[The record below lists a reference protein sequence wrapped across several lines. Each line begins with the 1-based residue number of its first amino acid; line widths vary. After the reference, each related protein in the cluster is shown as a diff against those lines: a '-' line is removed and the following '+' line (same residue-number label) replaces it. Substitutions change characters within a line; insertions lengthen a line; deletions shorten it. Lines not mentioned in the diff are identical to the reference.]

1 MKDNWKE
8 IVETLTK
15 DIRDNTTE
23 NKYQDDFISCLKM
36 LGWKTVNGTIR
47 REVNIPIGN
56 NNTIRPDIVLCKNEK
71 NLPIEIKRPS
81 NICTERQEE
90 QLLSYMR
97 QLKSNVGIY
106 VGNDIRFFYD
116 DPNDL
121 NSAICVFK
129 IEFKEDDD
137 NGITLCELL
146 SYDTFDK
153 EYFELFCK
161 EQYDKVNDHN
171 KLKERL
177 EDFFYAA
184 NVTNNIKNL
193 IVELFVKEGFN
204 KDEIEKELSEI
215 SIDIN
220 FNTKYDSY
228 IPDNVSFDKVKS
240 EIHKSDNQD
249 KRKEEFS
256 LDGYNYHCQRRFV
269 HAVVKK
275 YIEDHPDIAFKE
287 LERAFPKDLIR
298 NRNPKK
304 GIVMKYKEIEEYS
317 ITYPDILKR
326 FLIKK
331 GERILLNDNTVVV
344 VYGEWGNSGNCTI
357 FSDFLD
363 YINRFYDYYCMDK
376 KTNEVKHFPK
386 NNLH

>member
-36 LGWKTVNGTIR
+36 LGWKTVNGSIR

-71 NLPIEIKRPS
+71 ILPIEIKRPS

-129 IEFKEDDD
+129 IDFKEDDD

-146 SYDTFDK
+146 SFDTFDK

-171 KLKERL
+171 KLKDRL

-184 NVTNNIKNL
+184 NVTNNIKSL
-193 IVELFVKEGFN
+193 IVELFVKEGFD

-220 FNTKYDSY
+220 FNTKLDSY
-228 IPDNVSFDKVKS
+228 IPDSVSVVNVKN
-240 EIHKSDNQD
+240 EIHRNYNQN
-249 KRKEEFS
+249 KRKEKFS
-256 LDGYNYHCQRRFV
+256 LDGNYYCGVGPFV
-269 HAVVKK
+269 RLVVNK
-275 YIEDHPDIAFKE
+275 YIEDHPNITFDELKFIFPDDLTTGSYGFVMKEKDFMKKSLDNEDIKNRF
-287 LERAFPKDLIR
+287 FPKPIR
-298 NRNPKK
+298 LYDNTM
-304 GIVMKYKEIEEYS
+304 IVLNNQWGNNKALRRK
-317 ITYPDILKR
+317 
-326 FLIKK
+326 FLI
-331 GERILLNDNTVVV
+331 
-344 VYGEWGNSGNCTI
+344 
-357 FSDFLD
+357 FLEH
-363 YINRFYDYYCMDK
+363 INKFYDYYCMDK
-376 KTNEVKHFPK
+376 KTNEVKYFPK
-386 NNLH
+386 K